1 MENENENGRGRGEPG
16 SPDEWAGRSGA
27 GLEGPAHGPS
37 GQNPYAA
44 ENPYGMAQGWGGTDR
59 PTTAFP
65 AQHPAQHP
73 AQAQGQ
79 GQHPAQGQGQGQA
92 GPWRPADAMPPS

>member
-65 AQHPAQHP
+65 AQHPAQ
-73 AQAQGQ
+73 A
-79 GQHPAQGQGQGQA
+79 QGQA
-92 GPWRPADAMPPS
+92 GPWRPTDAVPPSGPPPHPWAMP